1 MKRLDYEAPTME
13 LIVVEMENGFL
24 GGSANIQ
31 NPNTDNGRINPHE
44 VNTGFTDSG
53 DFSNDSWD
61 TPTTN

>member
-13 LIVVEMENGFL
+13 LIVVEVENGFL

-44 VNTGFTDSG
+44 VNTSFDSG
-53 DFSNDSWD
+53 DFSDDKWD
-61 TPTTN
+61 TTTAN